1 MNTATATA
9 PRYTFTAEQKSAFR
23 AAITSHYKWTG
34 YRQRTGSQ
42 SSDLTIG
49 TMLAIAGEFGINP
62 ADYGT
67 AKGILA
73 MAFNHQETG
82 YLRERFNAVAH
93 KLSNKQC
100 KLCLDI
106 FATSDTKQN
115 GAMTSRQYTTIAS
128 ICRDAENGTRSYVPR
143 NRGGHTGSED
153 REYED
158 AMRYESDKE
167 RAANASNEETAKV
180 KETPNASA
188 TVTGAAN
195 VANEL
200 AVLIGKLA
208 TQSVTPESV
217 AALVDERIQA
227 ALKNGPA
234 VRIELRDTSGDV
246 RTHSGIAHRTFATL
260 ARMAVARGLD
270 GFPLNIWLSGPA
282 GSGKT
287 RAGQDL
293 AKLLGLP
300 FYGMGAK
307 QTSFDVLGYCDGAG
321 TYHKTPFRDAFEHG
335 GVFQADEIDAWD
347 NEAVQALNS
356 ATANDFCQ
364 FPDAIVARHTDFR
377 CIAGANTWGHGSTSE
392 YCGRTKIDGA
402 SLTRFAKLAWEYD
415 PALESALSGNIT
427 WAIRVQRAR
436 AKAADA
442 GLKVLIT
449 PRATLQGAA
458 LIAAGFT
465 EDEAA
470 QFTYLA
476 DLSADQ
482 RAIVGV

>member
-23 AAITSHYKWTG
+23 AAITSHYSWTG

-62 ADYGT
+62 ADFGT
-67 AKGILA
+67 VKGALN
-73 MAFNHQETG
+73 MAFSQIETR
-82 YLRERFNAVAH
+82 YLAERFEKISDKLGH
-93 KLSNKQC
+93 KQLMLCVGIFGTSN
-100 KLCLDI
+100 
-106 FATSDTKQN
+106 TKQN
-115 GAMTSRQYTTIAS
+115 GEMTSRQYTTIAS

-143 NRGGHTGSED
+143 NRGGHTGD
-153 REYED
+153 ADKEYFD
-158 AMRYESDKE
+158 AMRYEADKE
-167 RAANASNEETAKV
+167 SAANEEKAKP

-188 TVTGAAN
+188 TVNTGTAG

-200 AVLIGKLA
+200 AALIGKLA

-217 AALVDERIQA
+217 ATLVDERIQA

-246 RTHSGIAHRTFATL
+246 RTHEGLAHKTFATL
-260 ARMAVARGLD
+260 ARMAAARQQD
-270 GFPLNIWLSGPA
+270 GFPVNIWLSGPA

-307 QTSFDVLGYCDGAG
+307 QTGFDVLGYCDGAG
-321 TYHKTPFRDAFEHG
+321 TYHKTPFRTAFEHG
-335 GVFQADEIDAWD
+335 GVFQADEIDAWE

-364 FPDAIVARHTDFR
+364 FPDSVVARHPDFH
-377 CIAGANTWGHGSTSE
+377 CIAGANTWGHGATSD

-402 SLTRFAKLAWEYD
+402 SLTRFTKLAWEYD
-415 PALESALSGNIT
+415 ESLESALSGNT
-427 WAIRVQRAR
+427 AWAARVQRAR

-449 PRATLQGAA
+449 PRATIQGAA

-465 EDEAA
+465 PDEAA
-470 QFTYLA
+470 QLTYLA

>member
-1 MNTATATA
+1 MTDTETA
-9 PRYTFTAEQKSAFR
+9 PRFTFSADQKSAFR
-23 AAITSHYKWTG
+23 AAITSHYAWTG

-49 TMLAIAGEFGINP
+49 TMLAIASEFGINP

-67 AKGILA
+67 AKGAPLA
-73 MAFNHQETG
+73 MSYNHTETG
-82 YLRERFNAVAH
+82 YLRERFNVVAH

-106 FATSDTKQN
+106 FATSDTKQS
-115 GAMTSRQYTTIAS
+115 GKMTARQYTTIAS
-128 ICRDAENGTRSYVPR
+128 ICRDAENGTRTYGPR
-143 NRGGHTGSED
+143 ARAQYG
-153 REYED
+153 D
-158 AMRYESDKE
+158 A
-167 RAANASNEETAKV
+167 T
-180 KETPNASA
+180 TTSA
-188 TVTGAAN
+188 TNATESNMNATTTTTSANTGTAG

-200 AVLIGKLA
+200 AALIGKLA

-234 VRIELRDTSGDV
+234 VRLELKDTSGDV
-246 RTHSGIAHRTFATL
+246 RTHSGLAHKTFATL
-260 ARMAVARGLD
+260 ARMAVARTPD
-270 GFPLNIWLSGPA
+270 GFPLNVWITGPA

-293 AKLLGLP
+293 AKLLGLT

-321 TYHKTPFRDAFEHG
+321 TYHGTPFRTAFEHG

-347 NEAVQALNS
+347 NEAITALNS

-364 FPDAIVARHTDFR
+364 FPDAVVARHLEFR
-377 CIAGANTWGHGSTSE
+377 CIAGANTWGHGATSE
-392 YCGRTKIDGA
+392 YVGRNKIDGA
-402 SLTRFAKLAWEYD
+402 SLSRFAKLHWEYD
-415 PALESALSGNIT
+415 ESLESALSGNES
-427 WAIRVQRAR
+427 WAKRVQRAR
-436 AKAADA
+436 ARAIVA
-442 GLKVLIT
+442 GLKILIT
-449 PRATLQGAA
+449 PRDTMQGAA

-465 EDEAA
+465 PDEAA
-470 QFTYLA
+470 SHTFLA
-476 DLSADQ
+476 ALSDDQ
-482 RAIVGV
+482 RAIVGG

>member
-1 MNTATATA
+1 METDTMNA
-9 PRYTFTAEQKSAFR
+9 PRYTFNEKQKSAFR
-23 AAITSHYKWTG
+23 AAITSHYSWTG

-49 TMLAIAGEFGINP
+49 TMLDIAGEFGINP
-62 ADYGT
+62 ADFGT
-67 AKGILA
+67 VKGALN

-82 YLRERFNAVAH
+82 YLRERFNVLAH

-106 FATSDTKQN
+106 FTTSDTKQN
-115 GAMTSRQYTTIAS
+115 GAMTSRQYTTISS

-143 NRGGHTGSED
+143 NRGGHTGD
-153 REYED
+153 ADKEYFD
-158 AMRYESDKE
+158 AMRYEADKE
-167 RAANASNEETAKV
+167 RAATTSGTAKA

-234 VRIELRDTSGDV
+234 VRIELRDTSGEV
-246 RTHSGIAHRTFATL
+246 RTHEGLAHKTFATL
-260 ARMAVARGLD
+260 ARMAAARD
-270 GFPLNIWLSGPA
+270 GAGYPLNIWLSGPA

-293 AKLLGLP
+293 AKLIGLP

-307 QTSFDVLGYCDGAG
+307 LTAFDVLGYMDANGA
-321 TYHKTPFRDAFEHG
+321 YHGTPFRTAFEHG
-335 GVFQADEIDAWD
+335 GVFQADELDSWD
-347 NEAVQALNS
+347 NEACMALQS
-356 ATANDFCQ
+356 ALANDFCQ
-364 FPDAIVARHTDFR
+364 FPDSVVARHADFR
-377 CIAGANTWGHGSTSE
+377 CIAGANTWGHGATAD
-392 YCGRTKIDGA
+392 YIGRSKLDGA
-402 SLTRFAKLAWEYD
+402 FLSRFVKLLWGYD
-415 PALESALSGNIT
+415 ESLESALCGN
-427 WAIRVQRAR
+427 ADFAARVQRAR
-436 AKAADA
+436 SKAIDS

-449 PRATLQGAA
+449 PRDSMAGAA

-465 EDEAA
+465 SNEAA
-470 QFTYLA
+470 DLTYLA
-476 DLSADQ
+476 SLSADQ
-482 RAIVGV
+482 RYMIEG